1 MRKILLASIV
11 VLSVL
16 ACDKASKSEAVPV
29 DNGAISYFQLDQ
41 VKLLKSPFKNAE
53 ELDIKYLLELEPDRL
68 LAPFLREAG
77 LEPKAESY
85 PNWEN
90 TGLDGHIGGHYVSAL
105 SLMYASTGNS
115 TIKERLDYML
125 AELKR
130 CQDANGNGYIGG
142 VPGGSAMWKEIKEG
156 NIRAGGFSLNDKWV
170 PLYNIHKTYS
180 GLRDAYL
187 YTGSQEAKEML
198 IKFTDWM
205 IAIVSDLS
213 DEQIQELLISEHGGL
228 NEVFA
233 DVAAI
238 TGSDKYLKLA
248 KQFSHKEILD
258 PLLNHEDKLTGMHA
272 NTQIPKVIGFERIA
286 EIDGDTAWSNAANYF
301 WDDVVNKRS
310 VVIGGNSAYEHF
322 HPTND
327 FTKMIM
333 GTQGPETCNTYN
345 MLKLT
350 KMLYQDHGT
359 ENYMEYYEQ
368 ALYNHILST
377 QDPETGGLVYF
388 TQMRPGHYRVYSQP
402 QTSFWCCV
410 GSGIENHAKYGEMIY
425 AHTDKSLIVN
435 LFIPSSLQWK
445 DKGVTLIQENSFP
458 QEAATYFTVNTDSV
472 SEFTLRLRN
481 PKWTQGKAS
490 VTVNGETL
498 EDLDTTQGYIAIHR
512 KWNNGDKIT
521 FDLPMNLKAVQMPDD
536 SNYFAYMYG
545 PIVLA
550 AKTGTDH
557 LDGLFAD
564 ASRGGH
570 IAHGEIVPL
579 NEIPTIVSKPNE
591 LTSKVSKVKDEP
603 LHFKLGSLFP
613 EEKYTDSLE
622 LIPFYQL
629 HEARYMIYFPQA
641 TQEGLKEMQEKL
653 EAQEAAERIL
663 EEKSED
669 VVLSGEQQPESDH
682 FIKQDGTWTGYDYEQ
697 HFREGS
703 GWFSYQMKNTAKKG
717 KYVYVQY
724 LDVDKL
730 RACDIFINGKKLE
743 HITSNGD
750 DGKTLKTITVEIPD
764 SLKDSKEF
772 TVKITA
778 ANNLWMPKI
787 VQVRVL
793 NTRL

>member
-1 MRKILLASIV
+1 MKKIAFVTAFALIAASCNSSKEIQVAPEDHGQIEYFNLSGVELL
-11 VLSVL
+11 
-16 ACDKASKSEAVPV
+16 D
-29 DNGAISYFQLDQ
+29 
-41 VKLLKSPFKNAE
+41 SPFKHAE
-53 ELDIKYLLELEPDRL
+53 DLDKEYLLALKPDRL

-77 LEPKAESY
+77 LDPKAESY

-105 SLMYASTGNS
+105 SLMYAATGDQQ
-115 TIKERLDYML
+115 IKERLDYML

-130 CQDANGNGYIGG
+130 CQTANGDGYIGG
-142 VPGGSAMWKEIKEG
+142 VPGGNAIWKEIKEG

-180 GLRDAYL
+180 GLRDAFI
-187 YTGSQEAKEML
+187 YTESQEAKEML
-198 IKFTDWM
+198 VKMTDWM
-205 IAIVSDLS
+205 MDVVANLS
-213 DEQIQELLISEHGGL
+213 DEQIQQMLISEHGGL

-233 DVAAI
+233 DVAVI
-238 TGSDKYLKLA
+238 TGDNKYLNLA
-248 KQFSHKEILD
+248 KQFSHKDILN
-258 PLLNHEDKLTGMHA
+258 PLLKHEDKLTGMHA

-286 EIDGDTAWSNAANYF
+286 EVNGDTTWSNAANYF
-301 WDDVVNKRS
+301 WDDVVNQRS

-322 HPTND
+322 HPTDD
-327 FTKMIM
+327 FSKMIM

-425 AHTDKSLIVN
+425 AHTEQSLIVN
-435 LFIPSSLQWK
+435 LFIPSTLDWEE
-445 DKGVTLIQENSFP
+445 KGVTITQENSFP
-458 QEAATYFTVNTDSV
+458 EEAATHFTIDTDAD

-481 PKWTQGKAS
+481 PEWTHGKAT
-490 VTVNGETL
+490 VLVNGETL
-498 EDLDTTQGYIAIHR
+498 EGIDTSKGYIAIHR
-512 KWNNGDKIT
+512 NWKKGDKVT
-521 FDLPMNLKAVQMPDD
+521 LNLPMELKAVQMPDG

-557 LDGLFAD
+557 LDGLYAD

-570 IAHGEIVPL
+570 ISHDEIVPMK
-579 NEIPTIVSKPNE
+579 EIPTIIGEPSE
-591 LTSKVSKVKDEP
+591 LTNKLEADKENP
-603 LHFKLGSLFP
+603 LHFKLTGLFP
-613 EEKYTDSLE
+613 EEAYQGGLE
-622 LIPFYQL
+622 LMPFYQL
-629 HEARYMIYFPQA
+629 HQARYIIYFPQA
-641 TQEGLKEMQEKL
+641 TQEGLKEMQEKM
-653 EAQEAAERIL
+653 EAQEAAERVL
-663 EEKSED
+663 EQKSED

-682 FIKQDGTWTGYDYEQ
+682 FIKQDETWTGYDYEQ
-697 HFREGS
+697 HYREGS
-703 GWFSYQMKNTAKKG
+703 GWFSYQMKNPKQEG
-717 KYVYVQY
+717 KFVYVQY

-730 RACDIFINGKKLE
+730 RACDILVDGVKVGEIK
-743 HITSNGD
+743 SNGD
-750 DGKTLKTITVEIPD
+750 DEKTLKTLTVELP
-764 SLKDSKEF
+764 SALQKKKEV
-772 TVKITA
+772 TVKIA
-778 ANNLWMPKI
+778 SKNNLWMPKI